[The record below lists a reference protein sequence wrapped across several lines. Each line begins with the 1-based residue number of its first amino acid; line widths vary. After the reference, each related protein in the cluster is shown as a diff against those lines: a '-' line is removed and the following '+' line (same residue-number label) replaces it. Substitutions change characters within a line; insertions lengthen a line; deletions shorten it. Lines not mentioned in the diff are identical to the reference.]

1 MIKSRSAAVLLLA
14 VVLLAGCGQV
24 SITGSGTMVTREE
37 TITGFDRVD
46 VSHGFQVDV
55 RQGDTFSVVIRVDD
69 NVVEHLEVAK
79 KGNTLRIGL
88 KRNRS
93 YTLKNTTL
101 EAEVTMPEL
110 IGLELS
116 GGSHATITGLTSTE
130 DFKADL
136 SGGSHLRGDIEA
148 GEANFDLS
156 GGSHLTLSG
165 SAQDLKLDASGGG
178 QIDLGGFSVV
188 DADIE
193 LSGGARATVN
203 PSGRLD
209 VNASGGSHVYYI
221 GNPTLGDIDT
231 SGGSSVERE

>member
-1 MIKSRSAAVLLLA
+1 MFKLRMPVLL
-14 VVLLAGCGQV
+14 VVAALLAGCGAV
-24 SITGSGTMVTREE
+24 SLTGSGNVITQEE
-37 TITGFDRVD
+37 AISGFDRVD
-46 VSHGFQVDV
+46 VSHGFRVDV
-55 RQGDTFSVVIRVDD
+55 GQGDTFRVVIRVDD

-79 KGNTLRIGL
+79 KGDTLRIGL

-110 IGLELS
+110 TGLEMS
-116 GGSHATITGLTSTE
+116 GGSHA
-130 DFKADL
+130 
-136 SGGSHLRGDIEA
+136 
-148 GEANFDLS
+148 
-156 GGSHLTLSG
+156 TLSG

-178 QIDLGGFSVV
+178 QIDLGDFSVV

-193 LSGGARATVN
+193 LSGGARAMVN
-203 PSGRLD
+203 PSGKLD
-209 VNASGGSHVYYI
+209 VDASGGSHVYYV

>member
-1 MIKSRSAAVLLLA
+1 MFKLRMPVLL
-14 VVLLAGCGQV
+14 VVAALLAGCGAV
-24 SITGSGTMVTREE
+24 SLTGSGNVITQEE
-37 TITGFDRVD
+37 AISGFDRVD
-46 VSHGFQVDV
+46 VSHGFRVDV
-55 RQGDTFSVVIRVDD
+55 GQGDTFRVVIRVDD

-79 KGNTLRIGL
+79 KGDTLSIGL

-110 IGLELS
+110 TGLEMS
-116 GGSHATITGLTSTE
+116 GGSHATITGFASTE
-130 DFKADL
+130 DFDADL

-148 GEANFDLS
+148 GDANFDLS

-178 QIDLGGFSVV
+178 QIDLGDFSVV

-193 LSGGARATVN
+193 LSGGARAMVN

-209 VNASGGSHVYYI
+209 VDASGGSHVTYV

-231 SGGSSVERE
+231 SGGASVERE